1 MNIKDIS
8 LGGLVS
14 LRDDISLAVKLYLHQ
29 RGFVPIGGGGGGQI
43 DDRETF
49 LSTTSDDTLTI
60 KILTDPLTRASIFA
74 EGAWDEWHGM
84 YATKMEYKGFI
95 YFVLVSP
102 QDLSEAVGMSQ
113 AKEALRRALRGVC
126 VDENETLRNQLVRD
140 RYILLLHD
148 TSNKVGYSAVKNEAL
163 MKAQSS

>member
-14 LRDDISLAVKLYLHQ
+14 LRDDINLAVKLYLHQ
-29 RGFVPIGGGGGGQI
+29 RGFVPIGGGGQI

-74 EGAWDEWHGM
+74 EGAWDAWHGM

-102 QDLSEAVGMSQ
+102 QDLSEAVGAPQ

-140 RYILLLHD
+140 RYILLLHN
-148 TSNKVGYSAVKNEAL
+148 TSDKVGYSATKNEAL
-163 MKAQSS
+163 LKAQSS

>member
-8 LGGLVS
+8 FGGPVS
-14 LRDDISLAVKLYLHQ
+14 LRSDISLAVKLYLHQ
-29 RGFVPIGGGGGGQI
+29 RGFVPIGRGGQI
-43 DDRETF
+43 DDCETF

-102 QDLSEAVGMSQ
+102 QDLSEAVGAPQ

-140 RYILLLHD
+140 RYILLLHN
-148 TSNKVGYSAVKNEAL
+148 TSDKVGYSATKNEAL
-163 MKAQSS
+163 LKAQSS

>member
-8 LGGLVS
+8 FGGPIS
-14 LRDDISLAVKLYLHQ
+14 LRNDISLSVKLYLHQ
-29 RGFVPIGGGGGGQI
+29 RGFVPISRSGQI
-43 DDRETF
+43 DDCETF

-74 EGAWDEWHGM
+74 QGAWDEWHGM

-102 QDLSEAVGMSQ
+102 QDLSEAVGVNP
-113 AKEALRRALRGVC
+113 AKEALKRALRGVC

-148 TSNKVGYSAVKNEAL
+148 TSDKVGYSAIKNEAL
-163 MKAQSS
+163 LKAQSS